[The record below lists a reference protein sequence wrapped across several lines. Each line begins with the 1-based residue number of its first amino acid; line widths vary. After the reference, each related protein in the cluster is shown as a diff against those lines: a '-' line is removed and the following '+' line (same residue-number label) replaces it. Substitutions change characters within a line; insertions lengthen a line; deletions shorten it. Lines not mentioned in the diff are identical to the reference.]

1 MKFKSK
7 KYKKRI
13 NTKKR
18 NYASRKNKKVG
29 ISRSIK
35 YKRVYKRYYKNNTH
49 KKNKIQ
55 NGGYI
60 SQYLLDMNNKQKTLE
75 ISYRKISING
85 RPTLDSL
92 SRKSSLFTV
101 QFIQEN
107 LYDSNL
113 TKFFSLKMTRNDSK
127 SFTVYFRVTK
137 LGKANNSAVQ
147 ILYVSGKEM
156 AEVYNT
162 QKNIEDNVEANVEAN
177 VETNGD
183 TLKKKIIAKLMSVE
197 SNVLE
202 FDGNGLLKNLI
213 ITDDEGVNTYKFYTI
228 DSVIFFRAL
237 STIRVCFL

>member
-1 MKFKSK
+1 MEFKSK
-7 KYKKRI
+7 KYKKI
-13 NTKKR
+13 SNTKKR
-18 NYASRKNKKVG
+18 NYASHKNKKVG

-35 YKRVYKRYYKNNTH
+35 YNRVSKRYYKNNTH

-55 NGGYI
+55 NGGEI
-60 SQYLLDMNNKQKTLE
+60 SQYLLDMNNELKTLK

-107 LYDSNL
+107 LFDSNL

-137 LGKANNSAVQ
+137 LGIASNSAVE
-147 ILYVSGKEM
+147 ILYVSGEEM

-162 QKNIEDNVEANVEAN
+162 QKNIEANVEAK
-177 VETNGD
+177 VEDNGD
-183 TLKKKIIAKLMSVE
+183 TLKTKIINKLMSVE

-202 FDGNGLLKNLI
+202 FDRTGLLKNLI

-228 DSVIFFRAL
+228 DSVIFFIAL
-237 STIRVCFL
+237 STIRLCFR